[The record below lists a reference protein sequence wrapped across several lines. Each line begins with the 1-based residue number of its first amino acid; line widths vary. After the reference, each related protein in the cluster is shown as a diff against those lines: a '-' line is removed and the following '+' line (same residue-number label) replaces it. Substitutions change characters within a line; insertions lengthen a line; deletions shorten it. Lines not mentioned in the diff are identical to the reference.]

1 MAESKVE
8 QLARETEKELALI
21 KKDVEALQ
29 EDIDQANLTQMRER
43 LSVLEDRSVKL
54 AALVEELKP
63 TKAEAEEM
71 GAVKSRLTQ
80 LEKREEESGKR
91 GWQFVFIAAGAGL
104 ALLSSFLVQLVFYF
118 IKK

>member
-29 EDIDQANLTQMRER
+29 KDIDQANLTHMRER
-43 LSVLEDRSVKL
+43 LSVLEERAEKL
-54 AALVEELKP
+54 GRLVEELKP

-71 GAVKSRLTQ
+71 GALKSRLSQ
-80 LEKREEESGKR
+80 LEEQKKLGDTR
-91 GWQFVFIAAGAGL
+91 GWQFVYIAAGAGF